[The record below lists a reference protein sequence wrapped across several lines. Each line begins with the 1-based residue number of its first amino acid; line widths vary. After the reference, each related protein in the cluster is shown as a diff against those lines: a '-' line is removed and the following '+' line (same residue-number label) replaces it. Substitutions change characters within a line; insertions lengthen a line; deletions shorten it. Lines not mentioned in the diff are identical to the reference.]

1 MGFLDK
7 IKNIV
12 SVPEDDY
19 DSEDYYGYEED
30 DDDISSSGVP
40 APSGG
45 SYYNE
50 GNERTTY
57 KDSYDNYRSQRYDRA
72 EQRAPEQRV
81 SERPSKA
88 ERRSPQVSGSKVVN
102 FSSAGGYQ
110 MVLVKP
116 EGFGEA
122 TTIADHL
129 MGGNTVVLNLESV
142 SPNAARKLVDFLAG
156 VTYSQNGQFKRVA
169 ASTYVITPS
178 GVDVRGELSFTDMSE
193 FDDIDDIKF

>member
-19 DSEDYYGYEED
+19 DNEDYYGYEDEGEE
-30 DDDISSSGVP
+30 ISSSSVP
-40 APSGG
+40 VPSGG

-50 GNERTTY
+50 GDRTY
-57 KDSYDNYRSQRYDRA
+57 KESYDGYRSQRYDRA
-72 EQRAPEQRV
+72 EQRVPEQRV
-81 SERPSKA
+81 TERPSKA

-129 MGGNTVVLNLESV
+129 IGGNTVVLNLESV

-156 VTYSQNGQFKRVA
+156 VTYSQSGQFKRVA
-169 ASTYVITPS
+169 ASTYVITPN